1 MSRRRL
7 AESVYSDIRY
17 GIRNLCRT
25 PGFTLVALTC
35 LAVGIAVNSAAFSVL
50 NALLIRDLPGVVRQ
64 SELATIS
71 LGIKDRERHNVPITA
86 SPADWEVIRSGI
98 AAFAPLAATGTIQL
112 SIAVAAGEPRAARGD
127 LVSGSFFALVGSRPA
142 VGRFI
147 GVEDDRPGAPNVAVI
162 AYVLWQRAFA
172 GREDVVGSRL
182 TIGSSAFTVIGVAP
196 RGFVGLS
203 SAEVIDPDFGAPEV
217 FLPLAAAPLVRA
229 APGGSAADQLDDGW
243 LRLVGRLR
251 QGVTLAQARREIDP
265 LARALE
271 ARYPRERAGAFAT
284 LRLGVGDSPN
294 PGEAVAGV
302 AFVMLVPVL
311 VLLVACANLANQ
323 LLVRGVE
330 RAREIAVR
338 LSLGATR
345 RRIVRLLLVETLL
358 LSLAACA
365 LALLLA
371 RAILYVVGTR
381 FLELPFGIPL
391 DFLVFGFTI
400 GLALLSAVVF
410 GLSPAL
416 RSTRGDL
423 VSALKAGTAG
433 GGLGTRGSRRLRGT
447 LVVVQVAASLALIT
461 VSGTFIGIARRGDT
475 PVPAGLEDHLLL
487 ASVNLDLLKLD
498 SLAGRAYQARVQE
511 RLAALPGVTAV
522 GMSPLGMF
530 ELPQGERMAEVRA
543 DSVARPE
550 WGKLIEVSGDWFEA
564 TATRALRGRLFTVS
578 EQVGPAT
585 VAVVDQEFARQWW
598 RNADPLGR
606 RLRLGPDSAARVVTV
621 IGVVPTRAEMAYR
634 RPEGVVIVPGASRY
648 HARSFFFV
656 GTGRQ
661 AQALKSSVAATLRQV
676 DSRVPVLWLRT
687 MNEVA
692 AQEAAP
698 LRLVASGLSGLGTV
712 ALALAALGLFGVL
725 AFVVAQRRQEIG
737 IRVALGARR
746 GNVSWMVLR
755 QALTLAAIGILTGGL
770 LSAATVT
777 LLRSI
782 IFGLEPIRAAGIGL
796 TAAIMIAVAIA
807 ASLIPARRALRVE
820 PAEVLSAGN

>member
-1 MSRRRL
+1 L
-7 AESVYSDIRY
+7 
-17 GIRNLCRT
+17 
-25 PGFTLVALTC
+25 
-35 LAVGIAVNSAAFSVL
+35 
-50 NALLIRDLPGVVRQ
+50 
-64 SELATIS
+64 
-71 LGIKDRERHNVPITA
+71 
-86 SPADWEVIRSGI
+86 
-98 AAFAPLAATGTIQL
+98 
-112 SIAVAAGEPRAARGD
+112 
-127 LVSGSFFALVGSRPA
+127 
-142 VGRFI
+142 I

-162 AYVLWQRAFA
+162 AYALWQRAFA
-172 GREDVVGSRL
+172 GRQDVVGSRL
-182 TIGSSAFTVIGVAP
+182 TIGTLAFTVIGVAP

-203 SAEVIDPDFGAPEV
+203 SAEIIDPDFGAPEV

-229 APGGSAADQLDDGW
+229 APGGSDAPRVDDGW

-251 QGVTLAQARREIDP
+251 PGVTLAQARGELEP

-271 ARYPRERAGAFAT
+271 TKYPRERAGAFAT
-284 LRLGVGDSPN
+284 LQTGGGGAPN

-302 AFVMLVPVL
+302 AFVMLVPML

-330 RAREIAVR
+330 RRREIAVR

-371 RAILYVVGTR
+371 RAILMVVGR
-381 FLELPFGIPL
+381 WFLDLPFGIPL

-423 VSALKAGTAG
+423 VSALKAGAAA
-433 GGLGTRGSRRLRGT
+433 GLGTRGTRRLRGT

-475 PVPAGLEDHLLL
+475 PVPARLEDHLLL
-487 ASVNLDLLKLD
+487 AAVNLDLLKLD
-498 SLAGRAYQARVQE
+498 SLAGWAYQARVRE
-511 RLAALPGVTAV
+511 RLSALPGVTAV

-530 ELPQGERMAEVRA
+530 ELPQGEWMAEVGA
-543 DSVARPE
+543 NSVARPE
-550 WGKLIEVSGDWFEA
+550 WGKLIEVSGDWFAA
-564 TATRALRGRLFTVS
+564 TATRPLRGRLFPVS
-578 EQVGPAT
+578 EPAGAAT

-598 RNADPLGR
+598 RNVDPLGR

-621 IGVVPTRAEMAYR
+621 IGVVPTRSEMAYR
-634 RPEGVVIVPGASRY
+634 RPEGVVIVPAASY
-648 HARSFFFV
+648 HARNFFFV
-656 GTGRQ
+656 GTGGQ
-661 AQALKSSVAATLRQV
+661 AQAMKRSVAATLRQV

-687 MNEVA
+687 MEEVA

-698 LRLVASGLSGLGTV
+698 LRLIASGLGGLGTL

-746 GNVSWMVLR
+746 ADVSWMVLR
-755 QALTLAAIGILTGGL
+755 QALILAGIGIVTGGL

-782 IFGLEPIRAAGIGL
+782 IFGLEPIRAGGVGL
-796 TAAIMIAVAIA
+796 TAAIMIAVAIT
-807 ASLIPARRALRVE
+807 ASLIPARRALRVD